1 MNQKNSISTIEED
14 TPHADLE
21 KRAEALLKSRFMTEA
36 QSDAA
41 AERIDDELDDK
52 LASIRS
58 HDGERYTRLR
68 KLAKQATELWAQRGS
83 LSKQQLI
90 YLTAALLYFI
100 SPVDAVPDLIPGLG
114 YIDDIAVLSAILTF
128 VAKGVQS
135 ARQRLSEKRQEVIEE
150 VTDTLVV
157 KGQAA
162 LHQVVDERADE
173 LFARFDKAS
182 AEAVDNSVTTLVV
195 SLWGMTTAA
204 AVSLA
209 LSILFGGWSAS
220 WMVYVGVAT
229 GLVLVWNIGVA
240 VDYLRNYRRLSGAWQ
255 QRLRAIVATKIAWR
269 HGVAIGVPVLVLLG
283 LAALRLF
290 LGHA

>member
-1 MNQKNSISTIEED
+1 M
-14 TPHADLE
+14 A
-21 KRAEALLKSRFMTEA
+21 EA
-36 QSDAA
+36 QSEAA
-41 AERIDDELDDK
+41 AERIDEELDDK

-68 KLAKQATELWAQRGS
+68 KLAKQATELWAQRGT
-83 LSKQQLI
+83 LSRQQLI

-182 AEAVDNSVTTLVV
+182 ADAVDNSVTTLVV

-209 LSILFGGWSAS
+209 LSILFGGWSAT
-220 WMVYVGVAT
+220 WMVYVGVSTA
-229 GLVLVWNIGVA
+229 LVLAWNIGVA
-240 VDYLRNYRRLSGAWQ
+240 VDYMRNYRRLSGAWQ

-283 LAALRLF
+283 LAALRLA

>member
-1 MNQKNSISTIEED
+1 MSDKPSMAPDEQD

-21 KRAEALLKSRFMTEA
+21 HRAEALLKTRFMTEA
-36 QSDAA
+36 QSEHA
-41 AERIDDELDDK
+41 AERIDEELDDK
-52 LASIRS
+52 LAAIRT
-58 HDGERYTRLR
+58 HDGERYVRLR
-68 KLAKQATELWAQRGS
+68 QLAKQASELWAHRS
-83 LSKQQLI
+83 KLSKQQII

-114 YIDDIAVLSAILTF
+114 YVDDIAVLSAILTF

-182 AEAVDNSVTTLVV
+182 ADAVDNSVTTLVV

-209 LSILFGGWSAS
+209 LSVLFGGWSTP
-220 WMVYVGVAT
+220 WIVYVGIT
-229 GLVLVWNIGVA
+229 TTLVLLWNIGVA
-240 VDYLRNYRRLSGAWQ
+240 VDYLRSYRRLSGAWQ
-255 QRLRAIVATKIAWR
+255 QRLRTIVAAKIAWR
-269 HGVAIGVPVLVLLG
+269 HGVAIGVPVLGLVG
-283 LAALRLF
+283 LAVLRLIM
-290 LGHA
+290 AAS